1 MISIV
6 CPRLQF
12 PLFFDEY
19 THTRHRSTIESDTRG
34 TIQDFFFDTSSIL
47 PGEFDRNENKH
58 HTEIQNGK

>member
-34 TIQDFFFDTSSIL
+34 TIQDFFFDTSSIFFPEKL
-47 PGEFDRNENKH
+47 
-58 HTEIQNGK
+58 T